1 MRETNQNTIN
11 NTDIPLSLNASLKR
25 KIFKETLKEYI
36 LSKESLENII
46 NKVLEKYLISGS
58 LPVSFIKPND
68 IEEKI
73 IEEIKKLFESGSKK
87 DKSIK
92 EKIDELKKYDVYYK
106 DSILLSPHIEI
117 NHFDFEKQLNENNLI
132 LTLPSLNIN
141 NLYYYGLFN
150 YHFYLFKKQK
160 QYDIY
165 ITKIY
170 SNSDIEIL
178 FLYFLLKKLNLTFNL
193 FNIYYDYYDKKFHVK
208 EVNYTSELLNSF
220 ENILKNQLDIN
231 KNKEIDFNKYF
242 SIEIIENENREEI
255 SVEEE
260 TIDESSMYS
269 DDDLLSLCYEEI
281 AFLDFK
287 KE

>member
-11 NTDIPLSLNASLKR
+11 NTDIPLSLDASLKR

-58 LPVSFIKPND
+58 LPVSIIKPND

-73 IEEIKKLFESGSKK
+73 IEEIKELFESGSKK

-117 NHFDFEKQLNENNLI
+117 NHFDFEKQLKENNLI

-141 NLYYYGLFN
+141 NLYYYGLFFN
-150 YHFYLFKKQK
+150 YHFNLFKKQK

-165 ITKIY
+165 IANFY

-193 FNIYYDYYDKKFHVK
+193 FNIYYEDKKFHIN
-208 EVNYTSELLNSF
+208 EVNYTSELLNLF

-255 SVEEE
+255 SVEEQ

>member
-11 NTDIPLSLNASLKR
+11 NTDIPLSLDASLKR

-58 LPVSFIKPND
+58 LPVSIIKPND

-73 IEEIKKLFESGSKK
+73 IEEIKELFESGSKK

-117 NHFDFEKQLNENNLI
+117 NHFDFEKQLKENNLI

-141 NLYYYGLFN
+141 NLYYYGLFFN

-165 ITKIY
+165 IANFY

-193 FNIYYDYYDKKFHVK
+193 FNIYYEDKKFHIN
-208 EVNYTSELLNSF
+208 EVNYTSELLNLF

-255 SVEEE
+255 SVEEQ